1 MATNEEWLASLDMVR
16 NNPTLVQR
24 LALDQYRSFLAGDY
38 DIVDPTNPFVFLIE
52 ASSMNATAAMVR
64 NETNLRRQ
72 YPSMAVTDQEI
83 YLHMSD
89 RDYLD
94 RFAEPSYTTISLIL
108 GYDEVQ
114 QRAVAYGSGGNRR
127 LMIPRNS
134 EFTVA
139 DHVFTMLNP
148 IEIRVMSHG
157 GLQIVY
163 NTDSPSP
170 LEPLE
175 SNQLNWTAFRV
186 QGESQDFLKIDIP
199 IKQLRIATNYGKL
212 NLATGFTQVYNF
224 TDQFH
229 YARVYY
235 ARADGSW
242 KEMRTTHTDQVYDPL
257 TPTAVLKLLTNK
269 LQVTIPQVY
278 LTTELINSDLRIDIY
293 TTEGPLE
300 LNLSDYPATRFS
312 ARWLDLDGDQ
322 YSAYFAPLSVF
333 TTYSIFSS
341 DTVTGG
347 RNALTF
353 AELRLRML
361 DNALGDFK
369 QPISEAQLSVSLQDL
384 GYTVVKDVDNVTD
397 RTYLAT
403 RSVPVPTGSDAIS
416 GIGCAIRSLLASMD
430 TLAGYSTVADNGTR
444 ITVLPETL
452 YLETSGVLEVVDQ
465 AVIDAIN
472 ALDTENKT
480 RLVSSRKY
488 LYSPFHYVLDRS
500 SDVFDLRAYY
510 LGRPTI
516 NFKNFVDENPTTGI
530 SVSIGDYDVTRTASG
545 YHLTIACRSSD
556 AWKDLSDPSALIQ
569 VSFIPKGEVDRA
581 YLNMTL
587 TGVNASGERIYECD
601 LTTNYDI
608 DSSDSLTLTNFQMYE
623 NPADTHSTSLTQTFE
638 FTFIAGNLNLPS
650 FQASYLDSQMGIHI
664 LPAGS
669 KAISRE
675 TISIELGRAVQALWT
690 ESRSIPSEE
699 DYQRYQADV
708 PATWPTTVYATD
720 PQTGT
725 IKITYDPQT
734 QQVGYTILHRAGDP
748 MTDAFGNALYAH
760 RKGEVVTDG
769 DGDVVVVNSRKLN
782 HQLDLFLMDG
792 TYWFAND
799 PTVIKYRDD
808 TAWSIVEWVTEDIPS
823 FTQALLEQTR
833 LLFYPQSTLG
843 PVNALVVDNKNQV
856 ISSEQS
862 LSVVFYLTGEAF
874 RDVALKTALEATAR
888 SVISKA
894 FASAQVTISGI
905 VTEILAKVGSD
916 AITVTVSG
924 LGGDAELAALTLVDE
939 TARLSVKK
947 KLSAL
952 SNGQLTVIEDIQVAF
967 LNHDGT

>member
-1 MATNEEWLASLDMVR
+1 MASNEEWLAQLDMVR
-16 NNPTLVQR
+16 FNPTLIQR
-24 LALDQYRSFLAGDY
+24 LALDQYQANLGGTY
-38 DIVDPTNPFVFLIE
+38 DIVDPTNPFVFLME
-52 ASSMNATAAMVR
+52 ASSMAATAAMTR

-72 YPSMAVTDQEI
+72 YPSMSVTDQEI

-94 RFAEPSYTTISLIL
+94 RFAEPSYTTISLIF
-108 GYDEVQ
+108 GYNEIIN
-114 QRAVAYGSGGNRR
+114 RAVSYDTAGNRM

-139 DHVFTMLNP
+139 GHVFTMLNP

-163 NTDSPSP
+163 NTTDLSP

-175 SNQLNWTAFRV
+175 SNQLNWTKFRV
-186 QGESQDFLKIDIP
+186 QGESQDFLKIDVP
-199 IKQLRIATNYGKL
+199 IKQLSITTNYGKL
-212 NLATGFTQVYNF
+212 NLATGFTQVYSF

-229 YARVYY
+229 FARVYY
-235 ARADGSW
+235 ALSDGSW
-242 KEMRTTHTDQVYDPL
+242 KEILTTHTDQVFDPL
-257 TPTAVLKLLTNK
+257 KPTAVLKVLSGK

-278 LTTELINSDLRIDIY
+278 LTTDLINSDLRVDIY

-300 LNLSDYPATRFS
+300 LNLADYAPSRFS
-312 ARWLDLDGDQ
+312 ARWLDLDGDA

-353 AELRLRML
+353 AALRARML
-361 DNALGDFK
+361 ENALGNYQ
-369 QPISEAQLSVSLQDL
+369 QPISEAQLSASLNDL
-384 GYTVVKDVDNVTD
+384 GYSVVKDVDNITD

-403 RSVPVPTGSDAIS
+403 RSIPVPNDSNSIS
-416 GIGCAIRSLLASMD
+416 GIGTAIRTLVASME
-430 TLAGYSTVADNGTR
+430 TLSTYSTVADNGER

-452 YLETSGVLEVVDQ
+452 YLETSGILSVVDR
-465 AVIDAIN
+465 AIVDSIN
-472 ALDTENKT
+472 AMDTEQKT
-480 RLVSSRKY
+480 RLVSDRKY
-488 LYSPFHYVLDRS
+488 LYSPFHYVLDKS
-500 SDVFDLRAYY
+500 SDLFDLRAYY
-510 LGRPTI
+510 LGLPSV

-530 SVSIGDYDVTRTASG
+530 SVSIGGYEISRIEMG
-545 YHLTIACRSSD
+545 YHLRLVCRSSD
-556 AWKDLSDPSALIQ
+556 AWKELPDAAALLQ

-581 YLNMTL
+581 YLNMEL
-587 TGVNASGERIYECD
+587 TSVNADGERIYECD
-601 LTTNYDI
+601 LETNYDI

-638 FTFIAGNLNLPS
+638 FTFIAGSLSLAT
-650 FQASYLDSQMGIHI
+650 FETSYLDTQMGLHI
-664 LPAGS
+664 LPNTA

-675 TISIELGRAVQALWT
+675 TMSIELGRAVKALWT

-699 DYQRYQADV
+699 DYERYTVDV
-708 PATWPTTVYATD
+708 PATWPQTVYATD
-720 PQTGT
+720 PLTGT
-725 IKITYDPQT
+725 ILISYDPVT
-734 QQVGYTILHRAGDP
+734 QQVGYTILHHAGDP
-748 MTDAFGNALYAH
+748 MKDEFGNALFSH

-769 DGDVVVVNSRKLN
+769 DGDVIIVNSRKLN

-792 TYWFAND
+792 TYWFADD
-799 PTVIKYRDD
+799 PTVTKYRDD
-808 TAWSIVEWVTEDIPS
+808 TAWSVVEWATEDIPQ
-823 FTQALLEQTR
+823 FTASLLEQTR

-843 PVNALVVDNKNQV
+843 PVSAVVMDNKDMV
-856 ISSEQS
+856 IASEQS
-862 LSVVFYLTGEAF
+862 LSIVFYLSGEAF
-874 RDVALKTALEATAR
+874 RDTALKTALEATAR
-888 SVISKA
+888 DVVSDA
-894 FASAQVTISGI
+894 FQSSRVTIAGI
-905 VTEILAKVGSD
+905 IGGILAKVGSD

-924 LGGDAELAALTLVDE
+924 LGGTNELAAVSLSDE
-939 TARLSVKK
+939 TARLSIKK

-952 SNGQLTVIEDIQVAF
+952 SNGYLTVLEDIQVAF